1 VTGSYIPTAETE
13 SALPVTVYTA
23 EVLQKQGAQTPVEGL
38 RQLPSFVGN
47 AVTENDSNG
56 GNGQATINLRAIG
69 AQNTLVLINGRRAYL
84 GIAANAGTIGGGADI
99 NAIPLGATARTEVLK
114 DGASAIY
121 GSDAVGGV
129 VNFVLLN
136 GPGENPYEG
145 AEINILYGNTTESD
159 EHVRQ
164 AYIRGGVKTDK
175 VAIAAAG
182 EYYSKANLFSRD
194 RAKLAGSGDLRSTA
208 IAGQMGLNPPGIGP
222 LGRGGLNNNSPT
234 FAGRINVAPSQAPI
248 DANGNPVIIDLPPG
262 FVNAVPAPLPPQGGA
277 LVQSDLFLVSP
288 DDADYRRFD
297 VPGGSDPARFNFRAF
312 TPARPAIE
320 KAMYYVTGRYNIFG
334 ESMRIYG
341 DIMYSATRQDNG
353 LAPSPFSIPLGGY
366 VNAAVVVP
374 YIDPRTGLPFGPI
387 APPPPGAPSVS
398 FGQFSGAAQRAI
410 IQNSVF
416 NPIAGRDVFRPADP
430 AAGPFTGNILV
441 FPNPN
446 AGQRARRLARYIS
459 PPGTLTNL
467 AYRLVQELGN
477 RRTLFDHDYYRYVAG
492 INGDLNFQGNNFIS
506 RFGYDTGLVYEQFDE
521 RRTDSGDARRG
532 TIYNEIIAGN
542 FNPFIGQN
550 APAVGT
556 AMTYVN
562 GVPTGIM
569 APYDNVAAT
578 QRAAFIARSF
588 LYERDWIYDAKV
600 NAHFFP
606 NMYNG
611 GFDMAAGYE
620 HREHREQ
627 SIPDPTQGAGDQLG
641 FNAADDYSLKT
652 LTNSVFFEL
661 TFPIV
666 TSTMNIPFV
675 RSLELSAAWRYEKF
689 ELRDQYTHNTAEFD
703 NSNPDEDFG
712 GTPRLS
718 LRYQPIADLTLR
730 ANFNQS
736 FRAPTAFGL
745 FSPLQ
750 QNFPAVFDPFDPRG
764 GLTLQ
769 PPNGVFQGG
778 NLNLTP
784 EKTDSY
790 SAGIVYT
797 PKWLPGFTVT
807 ADYYQLYTTDVL
819 LGAADAAQVLLS
831 LNFPDPDDPQGGG
844 NGVTRNADGTLA
856 GIDSAVSNAGKRFV
870 QGMDVTAVYEIP
882 TQNIG
887 TFTFSLGWNH
897 FFTYKAE
904 PLPGFGFHNF
914 IGDFSA
920 TFPLTPGAV
929 PFNKGF
935 VRGEWNWKGLTF
947 NATLNYIGDFEDDPN
962 FITGNEETAET
973 TLANP
978 AFVLHHRVSDYETL
992 DMNLSY
998 EFIKPQM
1005 EPAAGGYSKDAKD
1018 GKNAMSQVAG
1028 VENNGS
1034 FLQRMLWGT
1043 RITVGVNNV
1052 FDRYPPTVLGAFN
1065 DNYDTSLYNI
1075 RNRYYYIALNKKF

>member
-1 VTGSYIPTAETE
+1 
-13 SALPVTVYTA
+13 TA
-23 EVLQKQGAQTPVEGL
+23 EVLQKQGANTPVEGL

-69 AQNTLVLINGRRAYL
+69 SQNTLVLVNGRRAFL
-84 GIAANAGTIGGGADI
+84 GIAANAGTTGGGADI

-136 GPGENPYEG
+136 GPGEAPYEG
-145 AEINILYGNTTESD
+145 AEIFLLYGNTTEAD

-164 AYIRGGVKTDK
+164 GYIRGGVKTDK

-182 EYYSKANLFSRD
+182 EYYSKANLFSKD
-194 RAKLAGSGDLRSTA
+194 RAKLAGSGDLRSTP

-234 FAGRINVAPSQAPI
+234 FAGRINIAPSQAPI

-262 FVNAVPAPLPPQGGA
+262 VVNAVPAPLPAQGGA
-277 LVQSDLFLVSP
+277 LVQSDLSRVSP

-312 TPARPAIE
+312 TPARPGLERAN
-320 KAMYYVTGRYNIFG
+320 YYISGRYKVFG
-334 ESMRIYG
+334 DAMQVYG
-341 DIMYSATRQDNG
+341 DVMYTASRQDNA

-366 VNAAVVVP
+366 ANPAVIVP
-374 YIDPRTGLPFGPI
+374 YTDPRTGMPFGALNSP
-387 APPPPGAPSVS
+387 APGTPPVS
-398 FGQFSGAAQRAI
+398 FSQFSGAAQRAI
-410 IQNSVF
+410 LQNSIF
-416 NPIAGRDVFRPADP
+416 NPIAGRDIFRLADP
-430 AAGPFTGNILV
+430 AEGPFTGNINLLT
-441 FPNPN
+441 
-446 AGQRARRLARYIS
+446 GQRARRLNRYVS
-459 PPGTLTNL
+459 PPGALTNS

-477 RRTLFDHDYYRYVAG
+477 RRSLYDSDYYRYVAG

-506 RFGYDTGLVYEQFDE
+506 RVGYDTGLLYEQFDQ
-521 RRTDSGDARRG
+521 RRTDSGDASRSV
-532 TIYNEIIAGN
+532 IYNEIIAGN

-550 APAVGT
+550 APAAGT
-556 AMTYVN
+556 ATTYTN
-562 GVPTGIM
+562 GVPTGT
-569 APYDNVAAT
+569 AAYDNIAAA

-588 LYERDWIYDAKV
+588 LYERDWLVDAKV

-627 SIPDPTQGAGDQLG
+627 SIPDPTQLAGDQLG
-641 FNAADDYSLKT
+641 FNAANQYHLKT
-652 LTNSVFFEL
+652 ITNSVFAEL

-666 TSTMNIPFV
+666 TSTMNVPFV
-675 RSLELSAAWRYEKF
+675 RSLELSLAWRYEKF
-689 ELRDQYTHNTAEFD
+689 NLRDQYTHNTAEFD

-736 FRAPTAFGL
+736 FLAPTAFGL
-745 FSPLQ
+745 FSPAA
-750 QNFPAVFDPFDPRG
+750 QNFPSVFDPFDPRG

-778 NLNLTP
+778 NLALTP

-807 ADYYQLYTTDVL
+807 ADYYQLYTKDVL
-819 LGAADAAQVLLS
+819 LSAAAAAQVLLS
-831 LNFPDPDDPQGGG
+831 LNTPDPDGPQMGA
-844 NGVTRNADGTLA
+844 NGVTRNPDGTLA
-856 GIDSAVSNAGKRFV
+856 GIDSVVSNAGTRFV
-870 QGMDVTAVYEIP
+870 QGIDVTAVYEIP
-882 TQNIG
+882 TQNLG
-887 TFTFSLGWNH
+887 TFTFSAGWNH
-897 FFTYKAE
+897 FFSYKAE
-904 PLPGFGFHNF
+904 PLPGFGAHNF
-914 IGDFSA
+914 LGDFSQ
-920 TFPLTPGAV
+920 TFPLTPGSV

-935 VRGEWNWKGLTF
+935 LRGEWNWKGLNFT
-947 NATLNYIGDFEDDPN
+947 AVGNYIGDYEDDPN
-962 FITGNEETAET
+962 FITGNTQIGGD
-973 TLANP
+973 LANP
-978 AFVLHHRVSDYETL
+978 SFALHHRVSSYQTL
-992 DMNLSY
+992 DLNLSY

-1005 EPAAGGYSKDAKD
+1005 EPA
-1018 GKNAMSQVAG
+1018 
-1028 VENNGS
+1028 
-1034 FLQRMLWGT
+1034 
-1043 RITVGVNNV
+1043 
-1052 FDRYPPTVLGAFN
+1052 
-1065 DNYDTSLYNI
+1065 
-1075 RNRYYYIALNKKF
+1075 